1 MVLMRKVIL
10 ASGSP
15 RRKQLLEAMGVT
27 FEAMPSNI
35 DEPLDNG
42 RSPADVAK
50 ELGLN
55 KAIAVARNNP
65 DAIVIGSD
73 AIVTIGGKQ
82 LGKPTDIDDAREML
96 RLACSEPNLIS
107 SSIAVVCLAENV
119 RMVDVGEANVY
130 FKPYDVAAVE
140 EYLKTGDYSDKAGAY
155 GVQSGAAPLVNYIE
169 GRFDVV
175 LGLPT
180 DLLAS
185 MLRKFGI
192 MVEPAQLTPP
202 SDLVFK

>member
-1 MVLMRKVIL
+1 
-10 ASGSP
+10 
-15 RRKQLLEAMGVT
+15 
-27 FEAMPSNI
+27 
-35 DEPLDNG
+35 
-42 RSPADVAK
+42 
-50 ELGLN
+50 
-55 KAIAVARNNP
+55 
-65 DAIVIGSD
+65 
-73 AIVTIGGKQ
+73 VTIGGKQ